1 MKLLVYIRI
10 FPTRNSSMTNQNLG
24 YMMDNDRYIVH
35 IRIEHIQP
43 DEMAV
48 EMIRIIMDY
57 YHLKTIMICNQT
69 FGYMFDNN
77 AQ

>member
-1 MKLLVYIRI
+1 
-10 FPTRNSSMTNQNLG
+10 
-24 YMMDNDRYIVH
+24 MMDNDRYIVH
-35 IRIEHIQP
+35 IRIEHIQL

-48 EMIRIIMDY
+48 EMMRIIMDNY
-57 YHLKTIMICNQT
+57 YLKTIMICNQT